1 MIGRLIAAVA
11 LVAGLAA
18 GAHAAQDY
26 PTRLIKIVQGF
37 APGGNVDI
45 IARLLAHQM
54 QKSLGQSIVVEAK
67 PGAAGSLAADSIA
80 RSEPDGY
87 TLLVL
92 PSAHPMHGGLAKNV
106 KYDVVE
112 DFTWISTAS
121 FYPFLICVRSDSRF
135 STLRQL
141 IEEAH
146 AKPGFLKYASSG
158 PGTGLHTIVELIAH
172 RTKSKFLHIPYR
184 GEGQATTA
192 LLTGD
197 VDFIA
202 VTTGPISPRI
212 RAGEFRALA
221 VTSKTRWGDFPHV
234 PTAEE
239 AGVPGFEFISWTGLA
254 GPPNLPASI
263 VNRLSAEVRKVI
275 AIPDVKRKLEAL
287 GGNPRASTPEEMR
300 ALVARQYEAWKRLA
314 KETGITIN

>member
-1 MIGRLIAAVA
+1 MIGKLASAVA
-11 LVAGLAA
+11 LVVALAA
-18 GAHAAQDY
+18 GAQAQEY

-45 IARLLAHQM
+45 IARILAQ
-54 QKSLGQSIVVEAK
+54 QLQPSLGQSIIVEAK
-67 PGAAGSLAADSIA
+67 PGAAGSLAADMIA
-80 RSEPDGY
+80 RSEPDGH

-106 KYDVVE
+106 KYDVV
-112 DFTWISTAS
+112 DGFTWVSTAS

-135 STLRQL
+135 RTLQQL

-146 AKPGFLKYASSG
+146 AKPGTLKYASSG

-172 RTKSKFLHIPYR
+172 RTKSKFMHVPYR
-184 GEGQATTA
+184 GEGHATTA
-192 LLTGD
+192 LLAGE

-212 RAGEFRALA
+212 RVGEFRALA
-221 VTSKTRWGDFPHV
+221 VTSKTRWHEFPDV

-239 AGVPGFEFISWTGLA
+239 AGVPGFEFVSWTGLA

-263 VNRLSAEVRKVI
+263 VRRLNSEIRKAI
-275 AIPDVKRKLEAL
+275 AIPEVKTRLEVL
-287 GGNPRASTPEEMR
+287 GGAPRASTPEEMK
-300 ALVARQYEAWKRLA
+300 ALVAKQYEAWKKLA
-314 KETGITIN
+314 KETNIRIN

>member
-1 MIGRLIAAVA
+1 MIRRLVPAVL
-11 LVAGLAA
+11 LVAALTA
-18 GAHAAQDY
+18 GAQAQDY
-26 PTRLIKIVQGF
+26 PARLIKIVQGF

-45 IARLLAHQM
+45 IARLLAHQLQM
-54 QKSLGQSIVVEAK
+54 SLGQSIVVEAK
-67 PGAAGSLAADSIA
+67 PGAAGSLAADMIA
-80 RSEPDGY
+80 RAEADGY

-106 KYDVVE
+106 KYDVV
-112 DFTWISTAS
+112 DGFTWISTAS

-135 STLRQL
+135 ATLQQL
-141 IEEAH
+141 IDEAH
-146 AKPGFLKYASSG
+146 VKPGFLKFASSG
-158 PGTGLHTIVELIAH
+158 PGTGLHTIVERVAH
-172 RTKSKFLHIPYR
+172 RTKSKFLHVPYR

-192 LLTGD
+192 LLTGE

-221 VTSKTRWGDFPHV
+221 VTSKTRWGDFPDV

-239 AGVPGFEFISWTGLA
+239 AGVRGFEFVSWTGLA

-263 VNRLSAEVRKVI
+263 VSRLNAEVRKAI
-275 AIPDVKRKLEAL
+275 AIPEVKSRLEVL
-287 GGNPRASTPEEMR
+287 GGNPRASTPQEMR
-300 ALVARQYEAWKRLA
+300 ALVARQYEDWKRLA